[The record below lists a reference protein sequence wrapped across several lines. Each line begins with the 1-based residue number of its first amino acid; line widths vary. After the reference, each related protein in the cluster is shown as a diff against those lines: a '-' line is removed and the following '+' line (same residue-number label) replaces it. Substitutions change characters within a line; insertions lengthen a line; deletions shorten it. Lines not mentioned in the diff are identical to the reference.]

1 MKRLFF
7 VLAAAMAI
15 ASCNESDKKAE
26 GSSATAANASISQDS
41 LDKLNQLSKAANQQE
56 ASPAT
61 SVAPTDASQTTIEW
75 LDGTNRNFGT
85 MKQGETLNVTF
96 RFKNTGTRPLIISDV
111 TAGCGCTIPEKPKEP
126 FAPGQ
131 TGEIKASFDSNRG
144 QVGTNS
150 KSVNVFANVNPPMT
164 TLNFSVEVKPKS

>member
-1 MKRLFF
+1 MKLLFF
-7 VLAAAMAI
+7 VLVASIAI
-15 ASCNESDKKAE
+15 ASCTEADKNAE
-26 GSSATAANASISQDS
+26 GSTATAANATISQDS
-41 LDKLNQLSKAANQQE
+41 LDKLNQASNTANQQS
-56 ASPAT
+56 ASPA
-61 SVAPTDASQTTIEW
+61 SSGAPTEANQTTVEW

-96 RFKNTGTRPLIISDV
+96 RFKNTGDKPLVISDV

-126 FAPGQ
+126 IAPGQ
-131 TGEIKASFDSNRG
+131 TGEIKAQFDSNRG
-144 QVGTNS
+144 QVGSNS